1 MAQRNLTAQP
11 RSETGSAAARRMRK
25 AGRIP
30 AVVYGHAEI
39 RLVSID
45 AKEFSHAFRT
55 VSESTLIKLQLPA
68 GDLDVLVKDF
78 QHNLL
83 AGRVEHLDFFEVDRN
98 KALRTHVQ
106 VKLTGV
112 PVGVRD
118 GGILESVVHE
128 LEIECLP
135 KDLPEEIL
143 IDVAGLELGHS
154 IHVRDLAV
162 PAGVTLRTAADQTVC
177 LVAVHKVVE
186 EKPAEVAVE
195 GAVEGAAEG
204 AEGAAPA
211 TPAVAGKK
219 EAK

>member
-11 RSETGSAAARRMRK
+11 RAETGSAAARRMRK

-30 AVVYGHAEI
+30 AVVYGHAEN

-45 AKEFSHAFRT
+45 AKEFSQTFRT
-55 VSESTLIKLQLPA
+55 VSESTLIKLQLPG

-83 AGRVEHLDFFEVDRN
+83 AGRLEHLDFFEVDRN

-106 VKLTGV
+106 VKLSGT

-118 GGILESVVHE
+118 GGILETVIHE

-135 KDLPEEIL
+135 KDLPEEIVV
-143 IDVAGLELGHS
+143 DVAGLELGHS

-162 PAGVTLRTAADQTVC
+162 LPGVTFKTIGDQTVC
-177 LVAVHKVVE
+177 LVALHKVVE
-186 EKPAEVAVE
+186 EKPAEAAAE
-195 GAVEGAAEG
+195 GAVEGA
-204 AEGAAPA
+204 EGAAAPA
-211 TPAVAGKK
+211 AADGAKK
-219 EAK
+219 EAE